1 MAGCETRVF
10 RVADGSPG
18 KLMES
23 TPAKT
28 GGHLTEEEQ
37 GEICFR
43 RVEPLIRAY
52 PKP

>member
-10 RVADGSPG
+10 RVAGAASS
-18 KLMES
+18 KLVES

-43 RVEPLIRAY
+43 RG
-52 PKP
+52 